1 MRHLGKVPVWIT
13 YTVAFIILTCIIY
26 SPLFLDG
33 RSLIWTVDGISQHL
47 PILTAFQKCLRELAH
62 NHYLDGPGILA

>member
-47 PILTAFQKCLRELAH
+47 PILTAFQKML
-62 NHYLDGPGILA
+62 